1 MALCSSP
8 SRLGRQL
15 DFERVCGGLECG
27 ACLLLFFEDGASRL
41 AARMIVPAHAPYG
54 GIRFIDSGLS
64 VRYPRSR
71 RIGPGAPILEVLD
84 LWGVGLGR
92 GDSRGDR
99 LVCPT

>member
-1 MALCSSP
+1 MALCPSP

-41 AARMIVPAHAPYG
+41 AARMIVPAHASYR
-54 GIRFIDSGLS
+54 GIGFVDSGLS
-64 VRYPRSR
+64 VRHPRSR

-84 LWGVGLGR
+84 LWSVGLGR
-92 GDSRGDR
+92 GDRRGDR
-99 LVCPT
+99 LLCPT